1 METTIRQATEADIEG
16 ILEIVNGYAAQN
28 LMLPRTAEQ
37 MRRVLRALSGGRAG
51 RRGGGLRL
59 AGRADPAT
67 DRAALPGRGRGPRG
81 TGLGR
86 RLVEALVE
94 RARAAGYDQLCALTL
109 QEGFF
114 NHLGFATVDRWAVS
128 PKIWTEC
135 IYCPKFDPCD
145 EIAVLMNLTE
155 SETVAAEWSSDVQPR
170 PLAATES
177 QPDDQQVDVDVGGR
191 WTDDPYGTC
200 CAGGAGECRTGA
212 FLI

>member
-1 METTIRQATEADIEG
+1 MKTTIRQATEADIEG
-16 ILEIVNGYAAQN
+16 ILKIVNHYAAEN

-37 MRRVLRALSGGRAG
+37 VRRVLAHFLVAEQAGAVVGCGSLVQLTPQLTELRSLSVA
-51 RRGGGLRL
+51 
-59 AGRADPAT
+59 ADQ
-67 DRAALPGRGRGPRG
+67 RG

-114 NHLGFATVDRWAVS
+114 NSLGFATVDRLAVS

-135 IYCPKFDPCD
+135 IYCPKFDHCD

-155 SETVAAEWSSDVQPR
+155 GETVTAERGSDVS
-170 PLAATES
+170 LGLW
-177 QPDDQQVDVDVGGR
+177 QQLKVSR
-191 WTDDPYGTC
+191 MIN
-200 CAGGAGECRTGA
+200 R
-212 FLI
+212 